1 MVVDSQLL
9 ITRFVDPMQ
18 PNAIAIWCPSAVCDD
33 GAGLSDP
40 RAPNTPA
47 CRAGAEAEAQ
57 RLIVKNPPPLGRA
70 PGPAA
75 DN

>member
-33 GAGLSDP
+33 ALAYLTRALQIRRLVERGLKP
-40 RAPNTPA
+40 KPT
-47 CRAGAEAEAQ
+47 G
-57 RLIVKNPPPLGRA
+57 
-70 PGPAA
+70 
-75 DN
+75 